1 MKPRLA
7 TIGCRAHSG
16 WAAIVVIAGTSEAP
30 EVIFRRRIEICDA
43 AIRGSKQPYHS
54 AEPLPFPDAKAHLK
68 CCSDST
74 QRLSREAFQTL
85 GADLTSKG
93 YELKGFGMIL
103 GSGRPLPEL
112 KAILAS
118 HALIHTAEGE
128 FYRRAL
134 IEAGEHCGLPVTGVR
149 ERELFEQAS
158 ARLRQPVDQIQ
169 QRIAELG
176 KTIGPP
182 WTQDQ
187 KYAALV
193 GWLAIPV
200 TGSRG

>member
-7 TIGCRAHSG
+7 TIGCRTHSG
-16 WAAIVVIAGTSEAP
+16 WAAVVVIAGTSQAP
-30 EVIFRRRIEICDA
+30 EVIFRRRIEICDS

-68 CCSDST
+68 RCSDST
-74 QRLSREAFQTL
+74 QRLSREALQTI

-93 YELKGFGMIL
+93 YEHKGFGMIL

-128 FYRRAL
+128 FYRRA
-134 IEAGEHCGLPVTGVR
+134 IMEAAEHCGLPVTGIR

-158 ARLRQPVDQIQ
+158 IRLGQPVDQIQ

-193 GWLAIPV
+193 GWLAIPS